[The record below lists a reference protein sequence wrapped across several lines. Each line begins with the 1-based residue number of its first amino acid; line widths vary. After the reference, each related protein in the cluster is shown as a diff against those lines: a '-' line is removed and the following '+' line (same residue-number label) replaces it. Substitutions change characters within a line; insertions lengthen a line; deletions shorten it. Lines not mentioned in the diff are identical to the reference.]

1 MLSVRNI
8 PIVIEPGVGAIEA
21 EFSVSE
27 GQKNSRIFPVQLFRV
42 QLNEHEAEKLPFIPS
57 VKRPHVF
64 ALTHDPEESAALI
77 VYDSS
82 GRICLIYT
90 RDETGKSWEKREVAA
105 EHAGKTIAQ
114 FSVRFSFSSA
124 KTRDKFMELV
134 DGVIAQMHNDQ
145 KPNPNDVAAAF
156 ALLSRSRVSPVLLP
170 IAVAKSSVKG
180 VKL

>member
-21 EFSVSE
+21 EFSVAAAK
-27 GQKNSRIFPVQLFRV
+27 QKPRVFPVQLFRV
-42 QLNEHEAEKLPFIPS
+42 QPNQYEAEKLPFIPS

-77 VYDSS
+77 VYDSA

-90 RDETGKSWEKREVAA
+90 RDETGKAWEKREVAA
-105 EHAGKTIAQ
+105 EHAGKTVAQ
-114 FSVRFSFSSA
+114 FSVRFSFSSV
-124 KTRDKFMELV
+124 KTRDKFMEMV
-134 DGVIAQMHNDQ
+134 DNVLAQMHNDQ
-145 KPNPNDVAAAF
+145 KPNHNDVMAAF
-156 ALLSRSRVSPVLLP
+156 AMLSRSRVSPVLLP
-170 IAVAKSSVKG
+170 IAVAKSSVKS